1 MGMCKYAIPK
11 DEYRPTYPYPFKC
24 SVMYEC
30 RYDRCRENDG
40 NGCVRYQI
48 GENMEIGKEKK
59 CCGTCQHHRKCC
71 GEWQCFNEQSEN
83 YAIETEYNDT
93 CEDWEER

>member
-30 RYDRCRENDG
+30 RYDKCRENDG

-48 GENMEIGKEKK
+48 GENQRENSNGKE
-59 CCGTCQHHRKCC
+59 R
-71 GEWQCFNEQSEN
+71 
-83 YAIETEYNDT
+83 I
-93 CEDWEER
+93 